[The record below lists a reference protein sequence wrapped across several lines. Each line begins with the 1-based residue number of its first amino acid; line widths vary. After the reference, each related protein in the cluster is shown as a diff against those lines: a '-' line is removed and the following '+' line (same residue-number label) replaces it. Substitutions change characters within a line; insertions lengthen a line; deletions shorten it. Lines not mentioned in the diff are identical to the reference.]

1 MYETIKEML
10 HYARRKMNS
19 SANDVVQDANNADGG
34 VQEV

>member
-1 MYETIKEML
+1 L